1 MNEAAIYTMRENEQ
15 FIHQRHLSMA
25 IDKVMMGERS
35 DRESNLEE
43 KKRVAIHELGHAIMA
58 ELVRPGSVKQVALS
72 PRGKALGMFAII
84 RSRNSICTQNLP
96 GRADYDRSWRRGRR
110 RDLLRGRS
118 TGSSNDFEQ
127 SLNIVETMM
136 KSGLTSLGI
145 VNMNMV
151 TTEELMKENNVILK
165 S

>member
-72 PRGKALGMFAII
+72 PRGKALGYVRHNPQEEQYLYTKTFLEEQIMIALGGAAAEEIFTEGEAQVQAM
-84 RSRNSICTQNLP
+84 TL
-96 GRADYDRSWRRGRR
+96 
-110 RDLLRGRS
+110 
-118 TGSSNDFEQ
+118 SNR
-127 SLNIVETMM
+127 
-136 KSGLTSLGI
+136 
-145 VNMNMV
+145 
-151 TTEELMKENNVILK
+151 
-165 S
+165 